1 MQFDLTEALIDQ
13 LLFSMEDQEHDH
25 VLDVR
30 GNLVISSDEITQD
43 PESGPYIPIPEWS
56 SADGFQLMEKFA
68 AGLRNPIVRD
78 ELSTALD
85 RGKGVFRAFKDVLNN
100 RPEVERLWF
109 NHKEREMRRQILN
122 WYNALREEWG
132 LERLGEEPEETA
144 DLLLEDFRFKNASSE
159 DLKEARKLHELCLN
173 EFLMAGDGTDSE
185 QTPEAV
191 IKERADSWVFPGDI
205 CIIAETGRGD
215 FAGYLNAVKDGTTAH
230 IVALEIHAEFR
241 GLGIGEALIQKFIDQ
256 VTQEDISAVLLRLP
270 SISEGFSRVL
280 LRSGFHPYETRYSLF
295 PQKNSLD

>member
-1 MQFDLTEALIDQ
+1 MQFDLTQALIDQ
-13 LLFSMEDQEHDH
+13 LLFSMEDQEHEH

-30 GNLVISSDEITQD
+30 GNLVIGLEEISREPD
-43 PESGPYIPIPEWS
+43 AGPYIPIPEWS

-85 RGKGVFRAFKDVLNN
+85 RGKGVFRAFKDVLNS
-100 RPEVERLWF
+100 RPEIERLWF
-109 NHKEREMRRQILN
+109 AHKEREMRRLILA
-122 WYNALREEWG
+122 WYNALRVEWG
-132 LERLGEEPEETA
+132 LEQLGEEPEETT
-144 DLLLEDFRFKNASSE
+144 DLLLEDFRFKEAVPE
-159 DLKEARKLHELCLN
+159 DIKKARKLHELCLN

-191 IKERADSWVFPGDI
+191 IKERAESWVFPGDI
-205 CIIAETGRGD
+205 CLIAETGRGD
-215 FAGYLNAVKDGTTAH
+215 FAGYLNAVKDGSTAH
-230 IVALEIHAEFR
+230 ILALEIHAEFR
-241 GLGIGEALIQKFIDQ
+241 GLGIGEVLIQKFIEEALK
-256 VTQEDISAVLLRLP
+256 VNISAVLICLP

-295 PQKNSLD
+295 PQKNNLD